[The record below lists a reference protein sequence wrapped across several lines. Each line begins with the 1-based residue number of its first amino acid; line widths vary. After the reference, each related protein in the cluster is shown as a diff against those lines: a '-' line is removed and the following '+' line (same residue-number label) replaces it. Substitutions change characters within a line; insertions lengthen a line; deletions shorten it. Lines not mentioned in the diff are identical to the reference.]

1 MEAPGVMA
9 RVAGVEMDAPGVMAL
24 AGVEVALALAGVDR
38 LEPETYG
45 GDRSASL
52 VQAPTAHRAREVTTL
67 PAVMELPGLLRLAPG
82 LLRLAPGLLRL
93 APGLLMRLAP
103 GLLMRLAPGLPRLA
117 PVAAGMIAW

>member
-52 VQAPTAHRAREVTTL
+52 VQALTAHTERVR
-67 PAVMELPGLLRLAPG
+67 
-82 LLRLAPGLLRL
+82 
-93 APGLLMRLAP
+93 
-103 GLLMRLAPGLPRLA
+103 
-117 PVAAGMIAW
+117 